1 VSGAGAGLWVTVAL
15 SFTATACLISASVA
29 MRRGTASWVTVL
41 ALGGGLLLAVYAV
54 AFLARWLTG
63 GTGWW
68 AG

>member
-1 VSGAGAGLWVTVAL
+1 
-15 SFTATACLISASVA
+15 

>member
-1 VSGAGAGLWVTVAL
+1 MSGAGAGLWVTVAL
-15 SFTATACLISASVA
+15 SVTATACLISAAVD
-29 MRRGTASWVTVL
+29 MRRGTASWLTVL

-54 AFLARWLTG
+54 AFLVRWLTG